1 MLKLTIDPIVLKTL
15 KKAMPKTNKAELA
28 LEKYVSV
35 LEAHLNW
42 SLLYSSTNLYKWAKR
57 FVVSAHQVMA
67 EGGQFVI
74 AGKKQYLQDWLN
86 QNKLA
91 LFEIAEVGLI
101 GKEYSHIN
109 LTGLVKVTD
118 ELDLSTLGEQEINQ
132 IDQWLN
138 DKSLGDEEF
147 IGNVFPDIYTHTN
160 IKQAYD
166 YVEIDIVSLQRYII
180 WLIKKSA
187 HFNPVEKQRMLRQAH
202 LILRVAQITNG
213 LFPQKKNHSFFG
225 RNYYHGISVQ
235 SVHTSL
241 REAMLGNCYEYDLR
255 SAAASWKLGFAE
267 DLLYFEGNSA
277 NLENEFGASLF
288 YLQDK
293 KAFTNYVINATFT
306 DSSVSYQFKEG
317 IIKQALTALSFG
329 ARMSTQ
335 GWTDASGK
343 QTNPALVKIIKNKQE
358 RENFIHC
365 DLIVSLMEE
374 QKRLDDYI
382 YRHFTET
389 VCPDLLKETQLQTKS
404 GRASKNKILA
414 WLFQHA
420 ETHIMDMVASEV
432 EKTNNEVLARVH
444 DAIFVKHKISMY
456 DKERIEDLICKHSRI
471 KYWSLK
477 EEEIKRYEG
486 ISDETLADEEA
497 HRQHMAAEAE
507 LAKGY
512 VGQFSQTS

>member
-15 KKAMPKTNKAELA
+15 KTAMPKTNKAELA

-35 LEAHLNW
+35 LEVHLNW
-42 SLLYSSTNLYKWAKR
+42 SLLYLSTNLYRWTKR
-57 FVVSAHQVMA
+57 FVVSTHQVMA
-67 EGGQFVI
+67 QSGQFVI
-74 AGKKQYLQDWLN
+74 NGKKQYLQDWLN
-86 QNKLA
+86 QNALA
-91 LFEIAEVGLI
+91 LFETAEVGFV
-101 GKEYSHIN
+101 GKEYSHIK
-109 LTGLVKVTD
+109 LTSLVEVID
-118 ELDLSTLGEQEINQ
+118 ELDLKKLGKKEINQ
-132 IDQWLN
+132 IHQWLN
-138 DKSLGDEEF
+138 DKSLSDEALIEK
-147 IGNVFPDIYTHTN
+147 IFPDIYSHTN

-166 YVEIDIVSLQRYII
+166 YVDIDIVSLQRYIK
-180 WLIKKSA
+180 WLIKKA
-187 HFNPVEKQRMLRQAH
+187 VHFNQVDKQRLLRQAH
-202 LILRVAQITNG
+202 LILRVAQITDG
-213 LFPQKKNHSFFG
+213 IFPQKKNHSFFG

-267 DLLYFEGNSA
+267 DLLYIEGSTSH
-277 NLENEFGASLF
+277 LEDEFGASLF

-293 KAFTNYVINATFT
+293 KAFTDYVINKTFT
-306 DSSVSYQFKEG
+306 DSSVSYEFKEG

-382 YRHFTET
+382 YRHFTEK

-444 DAIFVKHKISMY
+444 DAIFVRHKISSY
-456 DKERIEDLICKHSRI
+456 DKERIEDLICKYSGI

-497 HRQHMAAEAE
+497 HRQHMVAEAE

-512 VGQFSQTS
+512 VGQFSTSD

>member
-1 MLKLTIDPIVLKTL
+1 MIKLTVDPVVLDSL

-28 LEKYVSV
+28 LEKYLSV
-35 LEAHLNW
+35 LAAHLDR
-42 SLLYSSTNLYKWAKR
+42 SLLYMQDNRNRFFKQ
-57 FVVSAHQVMA
+57 FVVSVERLMW
-67 EGGQFVI
+67 ESGRFVI
-74 AGKKQYLQDWLN
+74 DGEKQYLHAWLN
-86 QNKLA
+86 DHNLSLIHVVQK
-91 LFEIAEVGLI
+91 GLI
-101 GKEYSHIN
+101 GQENSTIS
-109 LTGLVKVTD
+109 LTNLVKVTD
-118 ELDLSTLGEQEINQ
+118 DLDLKELGKKEINQ

-138 DKSLGDEEF
+138 DKSLSDGEF

-160 IKQAYD
+160 VKQAYD
-166 YVEIDIVSLQRYII
+166 YVDIDIVSLQRYIT

-187 HFNPVEKQRMLRQAH
+187 HFNPIEKQRLLRQAH

-293 KAFTNYVINATFT
+293 KAFTSYVINDTFGSANLSQ
-306 DSSVSYQFKEG
+306 DFKEAR
-317 IIKQALTALSFG
+317 IKEALTALSFG
-329 ARMSTQ
+329 ARLKGN
-335 GWTDASGK
+335 GWLGQNGK
-343 QTNPALVKIIKNKQE
+343 PMKSALVKIIQNKHQ
-358 RENFIHC
+358 RENFINC

-382 YRHFTET
+382 FRHFTET

-420 ETHIMDMVASEV
+420 ETRIMDMVACEV

-444 DAIFVKHKISMY
+444 DAIFVRHKISSY
-456 DKERIEDLICKHSRI
+456 DKERIEDLICKYSGV